1 MNYVIFRLEM
11 RLTYFDISES
21 GNCREANSLQ
31 TFFLFWK
38 KFVEQ
43 DTELFFIWLHAITC
57 TETVDTFS
65 HKKRF
70 ASKVLFIFCLLI
82 KLWEYFQISFFY
94 QLSLDDNNFL
104 SLRTFPEARLW

>member
-1 MNYVIFRLEM
+1 MFRLEM

-31 TFFLFWK
+31 IFFLLWK

-43 DTELFFIWLHAITC
+43 DTELFFIWLHALTC

-65 HKKRF
+65 HEKRF
-70 ASKVLFIFCLLI
+70 ESNVLFIDFLPSNKIVGIFSNILL
-82 KLWEYFQISFFY
+82 
-94 QLSLDDNNFL
+94 LSIE
-104 SLRTFPEARLW
+104 S